1 MKEIIFLNINIGVND
16 IKPNQN
22 KGLRERSKT

>member
-1 MKEIIFLNINIGVND
+1 MKEIIFMNINIGVNY

-22 KGLRERSKT
+22 EGLRERSKT